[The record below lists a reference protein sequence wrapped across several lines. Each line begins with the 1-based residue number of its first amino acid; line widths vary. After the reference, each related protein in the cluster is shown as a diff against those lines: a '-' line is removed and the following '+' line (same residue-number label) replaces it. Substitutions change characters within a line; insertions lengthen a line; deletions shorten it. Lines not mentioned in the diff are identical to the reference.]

1 MWLGQQI
8 RQLRKS
14 HQKSLTELASAC
26 QLSVGLL
33 SQIER
38 GMSSISVKSLQAL
51 AKELGVTPDSLLR
64 NAGADHQSAEG
75 QVARAGT
82 HRKLDLEER
91 GIAKEI
97 VTPSMARDLDLCRAL
112 IQPGGSSGEQWFS
125 TDKGEQVG
133 MILQGSLELWID
145 NKVVTLYAGDSF
157 CYSSQTPRRWRNPGT
172 TVTEVIWA
180 ISNIHTE

>member
-14 HQKSLTELASAC
+14 HKKSLTDMAKAC
-26 QLSVGLL
+26 NLSVGLL

-38 GMSSISVKSLQAL
+38 GLSSISVKSLQAL
-51 AKELGVTPDSLLR
+51 ANELSVAPDFLLR
-64 NAGADHQSAEG
+64 NARSDDQSADG
-75 QVARAGT
+75 QIARAGT
-82 HRKLDLEER
+82 HPKLDLEDK
-91 GIAKEI
+91 GISKEI
-97 VTPSMARDLDLCRAL
+97 VTPAMAKDLDLCRAL

-133 MILQGSLELWID
+133 VILQGTLELWID
-145 NKVVTLYAGDSF
+145 NKVVTLHPGDSF
-157 CYSSQTPRRWRNPGT
+157 CYSSQTPRRWRNPGS

-180 ISNIHTE
+180 ISNIHTN

>member
-14 HQKSLTELASAC
+14 HKKSLAELANSC
-26 QLSVGLL
+26 QLSVGFL

-38 GMSSISVKSLQAL
+38 GMSSISVKALQAI
-51 AKELGVTPDSLLR
+51 ASELGVAPDSLLR
-64 NAGADHQSAEG
+64 NARSDDQSAEG

-82 HRKLDLEER
+82 HLKLKLEDK

-97 VTPSMARDLDLCRAL
+97 VTPAMGKDLDLCRAL
-112 IQPGGSSGEQWFS
+112 IQPGGSSGDQWFS

-133 MILQGSLELWID
+133 IVLQGTLELWID
-145 NKVVTLYAGDSF
+145 NKVVMLHPGDSF
-157 CYSSQTPRRWRNPGT
+157 CYSSQTPRRWRNPGE

-180 ISNIHTE
+180 ISNIHAD